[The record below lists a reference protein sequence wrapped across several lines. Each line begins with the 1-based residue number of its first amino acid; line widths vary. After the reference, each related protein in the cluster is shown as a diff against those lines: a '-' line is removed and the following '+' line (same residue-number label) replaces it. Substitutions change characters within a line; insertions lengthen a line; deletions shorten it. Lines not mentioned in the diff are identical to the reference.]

1 MQQGLRPPDKSRWFI
16 PIIARTSGTGWPLTR
31 THTADKRVRTPLPT
45 RAFHAAMLTA
55 GRFYSSHP
63 SPVLEKRSTWRD
75 ASILVRPNRE
85 THTLLS
91 HFENIFVSKRKGK
104 ETMYIFFLI
113 TIIDVISYLEIRRS
127 LRTFTLFKNVITLS
141 SMRGNVKTKDSIIVS
156 LGKIK
161 FKIQIRFVR
170 TFSSFFF

>member
-1 MQQGLRPPDKSRWFI
+1 
-16 PIIARTSGTGWPLTR
+16 
-31 THTADKRVRTPLPT
+31 
-45 RAFHAAMLTA
+45 
-55 GRFYSSHP
+55 
-63 SPVLEKRSTWRD
+63 
-75 ASILVRPNRE
+75 
-85 THTLLS
+85 
-91 HFENIFVSKRKGK
+91 
-104 ETMYIFFLI
+104 MYIFFLI